1 MSVYSGF
8 ATRQLEV
15 FYDQLVTKALEL
27 ISEKL
32 LSFYNGCNNRLLN
45 PVRII
50 GWAPV
55 FEEVA

>member
-8 ATRQLEV
+8 ATRQLEL

-32 LSFYNGCNNRLLN
+32 LSFYNGCNERLLN
-45 PVRII
+45 PVRIV
-50 GWAPV
+50 G
-55 FEEVA
+55 

>member
-27 ISEKL
+27 IAEKL
-32 LSFYNGCNNRLLN
+32 LSFYNGCKVNELIKCR
-45 PVRII
+45 VV
-50 GWAPV
+50 G
-55 FEEVA
+55 